1 MDCPEC
7 GAPLVTYRL
16 AGREAPVCE
25 QCGHVGIDAEHRGE
39 GGDVESWSDALR
51 RFYGS
56 SDDPTVPVRVDEP
69 SEDLTPPETWDDALR
84 RFEAADAPGTT
95 DGDDSDDDDGGD
107 RSDERDDAG
116 NERAATDPDEGADE
130 PDGGTDER
138 RDDV

>member
-39 GGDVESWSDALR
+39 GGDVESWSEALR

-56 SDDPTVPVRVDEP
+56 ADADDPTVPVRVDAP
-69 SEDLTPPETWDDALR
+69 NEDLTPPETWDDALR
-84 RFEAADAPGTT
+84 RFKAAAD
-95 DGDDSDDDDGGD
+95 DGDEQEDGD
-107 RSDERDDAG
+107 AERTDARNDEADAR
-116 NERAATDPDEGADE
+116 NDEQEDTG
-130 PDGGTDER
+130 
-138 RDDV
+138 